1 MDEVKKTDER
11 RCPIEHRENFI
22 AALTETG
29 KAIRAHIREINTVML
44 RAVAQNPALERCH
57 QKTWGAKL
65 ERMNRELSDF
75 ERCVLL
81 RPSLCVMGRRGA
93 GKTTLL
99 RSWLGKTSKQKG
111 LPLKA
116 LPYGT
121 EDTTACLV
129 RITSKREDDTSNSIE
144 VSLLDKN
151 CMSSALKEDSPRPP
165 RPDRDF
171 FKVRRDDL
179 DHVFCLA
186 RFPVYGNRGDEGG
199 DETRSLQEV
208 DGIFLLD
215 ETGGGAVRFEDIQW
229 HAREICIPMDVRSE
243 DCGRAG
249 SVLSEVDIVDSP
261 GADST
266 KQGDFGDWKKVK
278 NTKVFQVAVNELDML
293 LLTASSQPSSINIG
307 GQFQEDVMYPWS
319 RRCQSETEGRLFV
332 LLTHAAEL
340 FKNFLRALD
349 EEDDDEDIAAQNN
362 SFGRMLYKNIL
373 MPLFA
378 TAPDGTPPIVQK
390 DDVTTWPPVF
400 FYDKDYSLLN
410 RLTQSVPSGSGAEM
424 AERLYGFLD
433 EDPLKN
439 DLSDAEKCVLFL
451 VRECDDIAYENRQ
464 VDLSSFKKWLVRSL
478 CAFLDPSDRG
488 LGLLTESIINYA
500 SRGPVAIAHA
510 LEREKFLEDILASYK
525 NFLDGFSLSRAN
537 FQAEEEITRAS
548 KLVRKALGAGRYD
561 HKMHFGRN
569 CRRLLEQ
576 ASQNNQV
583 ELQGHSRP
591 TCSEQDVLNAV
602 VSDTLQDELWTRNID
617 EEDKQALSATLRQ
630 CLLHTPAIAR
640 LFNAKKGAFEENR
653 GEMTILMAAA
663 LERIPGIVEFLR
675 DIDDVDRARLA
686 QNYFEADP
694 NEMELLREIYA
705 NHLAEERTEVSTLFE
720 QARSECAAHL
730 KSLQDN
736 PMIKSFE
743 NTLFQN
749 SFQNTI
755 SLVKED
761 VQS

>member
-11 RCPIEHRENFI
+11 QHPIEHRENFI

-29 KAIRAHIREINTVML
+29 KAIRAHIGEINTVML
-44 RAVAQNPALERCH
+44 RAVAQNQALERCH
-57 QKTWGAKL
+57 QKTWGARI
-65 ERMNRELSDF
+65 ERMNRELSNF

-99 RSWLGKTSKQKG
+99 NSWLGKTKKQKG
-111 LPLKA
+111 VPLKA

-129 RITSKREDDTSNSIE
+129 RITSKRDDDTSNSIE

-151 CMSSALKEDSPRPP
+151 CMSGDLQEDSPRPP

-171 FKVRRDDL
+171 FKVRRDDQ
-179 DHVFCLA
+179 DRVFCLA
-186 RFPVYGNRGDEGG
+186 RFPVYGNRKDKAEDKGG

-208 DGIFLLD
+208 DGIFVLD
-215 ETGGGAVRFEDIQW
+215 ETGRGAVRFEDIQW

-307 GQFQEDVMYPWS
+307 GQFQEDVMYPWA
-319 RRCQSETEGRLFV
+319 RRCRSESEGRLFV
-332 LLTHAAEL
+332 LLTHATEL
-340 FKNFLRALD
+340 FKNAMRALD
-349 EEDDDEDIAAQNN
+349 EEEDEEDIAAQNN

-390 DDVTTWPPVF
+390 DDITTWPPIF
-400 FYDKDYSLLN
+400 FYDRDYDFLN

-424 AERLYGFLD
+424 AERLCGVLD
-433 EDPLKN
+433 GAPLED
-439 DLSDAEKCVLFL
+439 DLSDAERCVLSL
-451 VRECDDIAYENRQ
+451 VQECGDIAYENRQ
-464 VDLSSFKKWLVRSL
+464 VDLSPFKRWLVRSL
-478 CAFLDPSDRG
+478 CAFLDPSDKG
-488 LGLLTESIINYA
+488 LELLTESIVNYA

-510 LEREKFLEDILASYK
+510 REREKLLEDILASYK
-525 NFLDGFSLSRAN
+525 SFLGGFSLSRAN
-537 FQAEEEITRAS
+537 FQAEEEIAKAS
-548 KLVRKALGAGRYD
+548 KLVRKVLGTGRYD
-561 HKMHFGRN
+561 QKMHFGQN

-583 ELQGHSRP
+583 ELRGRSRP
-591 TCSEQDVLNAV
+591 ACSEQDVLNAV
-602 VSDTLQDELWTRNID
+602 VSDTLQNELWTRNIN
-617 EEDKQALSATLRQ
+617 EEDRQALSATLRQ
-630 CLLHTPAIAR
+630 CLLHTPAIAG

-675 DIDDVDRARLA
+675 DIDDAARSHLA

-694 NEMELLREIYA
+694 DEMELLREIYES
-705 NHLAEERTEVSTLFE
+705 HLAEERPEVSSLFE
-720 QARSECAAHL
+720 QARSECAACL
-730 KSLQDN
+730 KSLQDD
-736 PMIKSFE
+736 PVVTLFE
-743 NTLFQN
+743 NTT
-749 SFQNTI
+749 SF
-755 SLVKED
+755 VKED